1 MPHKRSMRSVE
12 AVEDVVE
19 AEEVATD
26 VEAAA
31 EVNPAADKMPSNL
44 GEPVEANNP
53 NTRVPS
59 TLTSLLESGVDV
71 LCISDGGGGH
81 FSVLSPAPVHGRTSS
96 PPSQTTSET
105 GASSSLK

>member
-1 MPHKRSMRSVE
+1 MRSVE

-44 GEPVEANNP
+44 GEPLEANNP

-59 TLTSLLESGVDV
+59 TLTFRLETGKAA
-71 LCISDGGGGH
+71 LCISAGADPP
-81 FSVLSPAPVHGRTSS
+81 FSVPNLVHAPGRMCSNRNETVTSPAFWIINY
-96 PPSQTTSET
+96 
-105 GASSSLK
+105 